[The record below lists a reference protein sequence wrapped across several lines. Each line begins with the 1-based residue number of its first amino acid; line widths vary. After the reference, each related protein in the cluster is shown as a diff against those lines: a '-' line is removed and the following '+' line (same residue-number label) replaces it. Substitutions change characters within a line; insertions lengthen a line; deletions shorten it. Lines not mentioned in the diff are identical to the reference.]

1 MKIIG
6 TLIESLL
13 YNINDVDVCMN
24 GAYGAF
30 CFNSYYGSFV
40 FNQIFGSDETTNT
53 LNSGIS

>member
-1 MKIIG
+1 M
-6 TLIESLL
+6 IESLL